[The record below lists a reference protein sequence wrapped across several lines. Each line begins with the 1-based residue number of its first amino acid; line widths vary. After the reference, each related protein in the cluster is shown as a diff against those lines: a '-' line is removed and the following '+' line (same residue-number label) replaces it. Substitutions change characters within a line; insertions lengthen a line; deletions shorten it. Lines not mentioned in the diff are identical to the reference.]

1 MYTTITKQPAGFD
14 NLSALIEALL
24 PAGRIL
30 PGPDS
35 PALAQQVHTHLI
47 SIPGLWP
54 TFNLAL
60 KALDA
65 RFRLSHPLRFSD
77 APVALRRQFL
87 QQQQGVSGR
96 LVQMLSLPVRA
107 GYVLNED
114 TERLAGARNIRVPAD
129 IERQRWQ
136 QQVTPV
142 SELEGFTEMEADV
155 VVIGTGAGGAA
166 AAYEL
171 ASNGLA
177 VVMVEEGQY
186 HDRRDFN
193 GRLSE
198 VIPKLYRASG
208 ATVALGNG
216 VIPIPVGRSVG
227 GTTTINSGTCL
238 RTPDAVLREWGEE
251 GLQGFE
257 PAAMA
262 PWFQQVEAMLQV
274 QVADP
279 THVGEIGRVIAA
291 GATRLGLQQH
301 HPLHRNANGCDGQG
315 LCQFGCPTDAKQ
327 STNVSYV
334 PRALDRGAFL
344 FTGLKA
350 ERILQQGR
358 QVTGLEASACH
369 DGMVKR
375 VRIKARNVIVAAGS
389 LFTPLFLR
397 RNGVRNSWLGRNLS
411 IHPCGAVTGYY
422 PDRTFDHARRIPQG
436 YGVSDLAEQGILFEG
451 GTPPFA
457 AHGLL
462 NPFLGEEYLDYLEQW
477 QHTGYFGFMVRDS
490 SRGRVSAG
498 PHSDIPFIRYVMNR
512 QDQAL
517 FNRGLLLL
525 AKMHLRAG
533 AEYVHLPGYREV
545 PRIYNE
551 RELHK
556 LFERPPKPWQL
567 TITAYHPL
575 GTARVAA
582 GPEQGV
588 CDADHRVFGWSGLY
602 VMDGSS
608 VPTSLG
614 ANPQVTI
621 MAMALKAAN
630 HLSDRI
636 QGAPC

>member
-1 MYTTITKQPAGFD
+1 MFETTTKMPAVD
-14 NLSALIEALL
+14 ANLSALIEALL

-30 PGPDS
+30 PGPD
-35 PALAQQVHTHLI
+35 PMVLAQQVQSYLR
-47 SIPGLWP
+47 SVPGVWAV
-54 TFNLAL
+54 FSAAL

-65 RFRLSHPLRFSD
+65 RFLLSHQRRFSS
-77 APVALRRQFL
+77 APLGLRRQFL
-87 QQQQGVSGR
+87 QQQQGLSAR
-96 LVQMLSLPVRA
+96 LIQMLSLPVRA
-107 GYVLNED
+107 GYLLDED
-114 TERLAGARNIRVPAD
+114 TQRLAGARNIRVPAAL
-129 IERQRWQ
+129 EQQRWQ

-142 SELEGFTEMEADV
+142 SELEGFTELEADV

-166 AAYEL
+166 AAYEF
-171 ASNGLA
+171 ASKGLA
-177 VVMVEEGQY
+177 VVMVEEGDY

-193 GRLSE
+193 GRLGE
-198 VIPKLYRASG
+198 IIPKLYRASG

-238 RTPDAVLREWGEE
+238 RTPDAVLHEWTEAGLE
-251 GLQGFE
+251 GFSPRDME
-257 PAAMA
+257 T
-262 PWFQQVEAMLQV
+262 WFQQVETMLQV
-274 QVADP
+274 QSADP
-279 THVGEIGRVIAA
+279 AHVGEIGRVIAA
-291 GATRLGLQQH
+291 GAGRVGMQQH
-301 HPLHRNANGCDGQG
+301 HPLQRNASGCDGQG

-334 PRALDRGAFL
+334 PRALERGAFL

-350 ERILQQGR
+350 DRLLHEGR
-358 QVTGLEASACH
+358 QVVGLEAFGQHA
-369 DGMVKR
+369 GFVKR
-375 VRIKARNVIVAAGS
+375 LRINARNLVVAAGT

-397 RNGVRNSWLGRNLS
+397 RNGVRNPWLGRNLS

-422 PDRTFDHARRIPQG
+422 PQRRFDHAHRIPQG
-436 YGVSDLAEQGILFEG
+436 YGVSDLAEQGVLFEG

-462 NPFLGEEYLDYLEQW
+462 NPFLGNEYLDFLEQW
-477 QHTGYFGFMVRDS
+477 QHTGYFGFMIKDS
-490 SRGRVSAG
+490 SRGNVSAG
-498 PHSDIPFIRYVMNR
+498 PHPDIPFIRYVMNR
-512 QDQAL
+512 EDQNR

-533 AEYVHLPGYREV
+533 AEYVHLPGYHRV
-545 PRIYNE
+545 PRIHNE
-551 RELHK
+551 TELHK

-575 GTARVAA
+575 GTARIAA
-582 GPEQGV
+582 SPEQGV
-588 CDADHRVFGWSGLY
+588 CDVDHRVFGWSGLY

-621 MAMALKAAN
+621 MAMAQKAAN
-630 HLSDRI
+630 HLSDLI
-636 QGAPC
+636 LGTPC

>member
-1 MYTTITKQPAGFD
+1 MYKPTTRKAAAD
-14 NLSALIEALL
+14 SLSALIEALL

-30 PGPDS
+30 PGPD
-35 PALAQQVHTHLI
+35 AMVLAQQVQSYLQ
-47 SIPGLWP
+47 SVPGLWIA
-54 TFNLAL
+54 FSAAL
-60 KALDA
+60 KTLDA
-65 RFRLSHPLRFSD
+65 RFRFSHQRRFSS
-77 APVALRRQFL
+77 APLSLRRDFL
-87 QQQQGVSGR
+87 QRQQGLSAR
-96 LVQMLSLPVRA
+96 LIQILSLPVRA
-107 GYVLNED
+107 GYLLNED
-114 TERLAGARNIRVPAD
+114 TQRLAGARNILVPQD
-129 IERQRWQ
+129 LEPQRWQ

-142 SELEGFTEMEADV
+142 SQLDGFTELEADV

-171 ASNGLA
+171 ASKGLA

-193 GRLSE
+193 GRLTE

-238 RTPDAVLREWGEE
+238 RTPDAVLNEWCKA
-251 GLQGFE
+251 GLDGFE
-257 PAAMA
+257 PHNME

-274 QVADP
+274 QGADP
-279 THVGEIGRVIAA
+279 AYVGEIGRVIATGA
-291 GATRLGLQQH
+291 GRVGLQQH
-301 HPLHRNANGCDGQG
+301 HPLQRNANGCDGQG

-334 PRALDRGAFL
+334 PRALERGAFL

-350 ERILQQGR
+350 DRILHEGR
-358 QVTGLEASACH
+358 QVTGLEASGRH
-369 DGMVKR
+369 EGMVKR
-375 VRIKARNVIVAAGS
+375 LRLRARHVVVAAGT

-397 RNGVRNSWLGRNLS
+397 RNGVRNRWLGRNLS

-422 PDRTFDHARRIPQG
+422 PDRQFDHAHRIPQG

-462 NPFLGEEYLDYLEQW
+462 NPFLGEEYLDFLEQW
-477 QHTGYFGFMVRDS
+477 QHTGYFGFMIKDS

-498 PHSDIPFIRYVMNR
+498 PHPDIPLIRYVMNR
-512 QDQAL
+512 DDQAR
-517 FNRGLLLL
+517 FHRGLLML

-533 AEYVHLPGYREV
+533 AEYVHLPGYRAW

-551 RELHK
+551 KELHK

-575 GTARVAA
+575 GTARIAA
-582 GPEQGV
+582 GRELGV
-588 CDADHRVFGWSGLY
+588 CDVDHRVFGWTGLY

-621 MAMALKAAN
+621 MAMALRAASR
-630 HLSDRI
+630 LSDLI
-636 QGAPC
+636 